1 MNEQNHSISKAHR
14 YKEIKMNLEEIQAK
28 IAENAVKA
36 TQILEAEDGD
46 LLSAQKMLDENE
58 ELQKKA
64 QMIKAI
70 SEFPTATTE
79 VKKVSDIIIPNA
91 SSYANV
97 KSFSPDSRAEK
108 EKIGYAF
115 GMMAKMIGFGDKK
128 AHSWLVENGY
138 YSKGQ
143 NETTDADGGFLVP
156 QILAREVIFLRDKFG
171 VIRQNAR
178 VMGMS
183 SDNLNVPKNS
193 ASTTAYW
200 PAENT
205 NITASQITFSNV
217 QVLAKK
223 LAILTQ
229 VSSELNEDSIVD
241 IGSALAEDMAYVMAY
256 NEDLA
261 CILGDGTSTYGG
273 ITGVAPA
280 IAAVNGGANAG
291 WIYTGADV
299 TGDWNDVTLE
309 DLRKLT
315 SAIPQYADTTDAK
328 WYMNRAFY
336 QQVVCNLLDALGGNG
351 FFDLTAAPGSNPTL
365 FGYPV
370 VYSQVMS
377 KDSTPAA
384 DTPLAMFGNLKTG
397 SIMGSRRDLRIQV
410 SDQVGFISDSL
421 YFRATERFGFKF
433 HDVPTT
439 TVCGSVAVLV
449 ANN

>member
-1 MNEQNHSISKAHR
+1 MT
-14 YKEIKMNLEEIQAK
+14 LEEIQAK
-28 IAENAVKA
+28 IKENAIKA
-36 TQILEAEDGD
+36 TEILEAENADTTAAKA
-46 LLSAQKMLDENE
+46 LINENKQLE
-58 ELQKKA
+58 EKA
-64 QMIKAI
+64 EMIKALAEVPVA
-70 SEFPTATTE
+70 SENVE
-79 VKKVSDIIIPNA
+79 VKKMSDIILPG
-91 SSYANV
+91 SSSFGNV
-97 KSFSPDSRAEK
+97 KNFSPDTRAEK
-108 EKIGYAF
+108 EKMGYAF
-115 GMMAKMIGFGDKK
+115 GQLAKMIGRGDKK
-128 AHSWLVENGY
+128 AHQWLVENGFY
-138 YSKGQ
+138 TKGQ
-143 NETTDADGGFLVP
+143 NETTDADGGYLVP
-156 QILAREVIFLRDKFG
+156 QILAREVIFLRDKYG
-171 VIRQNAR
+171 VVRQNAR

-229 VSSELNEDSIVD
+229 VSSELQEDSIVD
-241 IGSALAEDMAYVMAY
+241 IGAALAEDMAYVMAY

-273 ITGVAPA
+273 ITGITNA
-280 IAAVNGGANAG
+280 IAGVNGGANAG

-299 TGDWNDVTLE
+299 TGDWNAVTLA

-315 SAIPQYADTTDAK
+315 AAIPDYADTADAK
-328 WYMNRAFY
+328 FYMNRAFF
-336 QQVVCNLLDALGGNG
+336 QQVVCNDLDALNGNG
-351 FFDLTAAPGSNPTL
+351 FFDLTAAPGPNPTL

-370 VYSQVMS
+370 VYTQVMS
-377 KDSTPAA
+377 KDPTPAA

-410 SDQVGFISDSL
+410 SDQAGFISDSL
-421 YFRATERFGFKF
+421 YFRATERFGFQF
-433 HDVPTT
+433 HDLPTQ
-439 TVCGSVAVLV
+439 TVCGSVAVLA

>member
-1 MNEQNHSISKAHR
+1 
-14 YKEIKMNLEEIQAK
+14 MNLEEIQAK
-28 IAENAVKA
+28 ISENAIKA
-36 TQILEAEDGD
+36 TEILEQEEGD
-46 LLSAQKMLDENE
+46 LVADKTLIDENE
-58 ELQKKA
+58 ELDKKA
-64 QMIKAI
+64 TMLKALN
-70 SEFPTATTE
+70 EFKPSTVVDAE
-79 VKKVSDIIIPNA
+79 VKKVSDIILPGS
-91 SSYANV
+91 SSYENV
-97 KSFSPDSRAEK
+97 KSFSPETRQEK
-108 EKIGYAF
+108 EKMGFAF
-115 GMMAKMIGFGDKK
+115 GQMAKMIGRNDKK

-138 YSKGQ
+138 YTKGQ
-143 NETTDADGGFLVP
+143 NEAADGDGGYLVP
-156 QILAREVIFLRDKFG
+156 QILAREIIFLRDKFG
-171 VIRQNAR
+171 VMRQNAR

-205 NITASQITFSNV
+205 NITASQITFTNV

-241 IGSALAEDMAYVMAY
+241 VGSALAEDMAYVMAY

-261 CILGDGTSTYGG
+261 TFLGDGTSTYGG
-273 ITGVAPA
+273 ITGVVPA

-299 TGDWNDVTLE
+299 TGDWNATTLA

-315 SAIPQYADTTDAK
+315 AAIPEYADTSDAK
-328 WYMNRAFY
+328 FYMNRAFF
-336 QQVVCNLLDALGGNG
+336 QQVVCNDLDALSGNG
-351 FFDLTAAPGSNPTL
+351 FFDLTAAPGPNPTL

-370 VYSQVMS
+370 VYTQVLS
-377 KDSTPAA
+377 KDPTPAA
-384 DTPLAMFGNLKTG
+384 DTALAVFGNLKTG

-421 YFRATERFGFKF
+421 YFRATERFGFNF
-433 HDVPTT
+433 HDLPTAS
-439 TVCGSVAVLV
+439 VCGSVAVLV

>member
-1 MNEQNHSISKAHR
+1 
-14 YKEIKMNLEEIQAK
+14 MNLEEIQAK
-28 IAENAVKA
+28 ISENAIKA
-36 TQILEAEDGD
+36 TEILEQEDSD
-46 LLSAQKMLDENE
+46 IEVAQKMLNENE

-64 QMIKAI
+64 DMIKAI
-70 SEFPTATTE
+70 SELPTTANVE
-79 VKKVSDIIIPNA
+79 VKKVSDIYIPGS
-91 SSYANV
+91 SSYENV
-97 KSFSPDSRAEK
+97 KSFSPETRQEK
-108 EKIGYAF
+108 EKMGFAF
-115 GMMAKMIGFGDKK
+115 GQMAKMIGRNDKK

-138 YSKGQ
+138 YTKGQ
-143 NETTDADGGFLVP
+143 NEAADGDGGYLVP
-156 QILAREVIFLRDKFG
+156 QILAREIIFLRDKFG
-171 VIRQNAR
+171 VMRQNAR

-205 NITASQITFSNV
+205 NITASQITFTNV

-241 IGSALAEDMAYVMAY
+241 VGSALAEDMAYVMAY

-261 CILGDGTSTYGG
+261 TFLGDGTSTYGG
-273 ITGVAPA
+273 ITGVVPG

-299 TGDWNDVTLE
+299 TGDWNATTLA

-315 SAIPQYADTTDAK
+315 AAIPEYADTSDAK
-328 WYMNRAFY
+328 FYMNRAFF
-336 QQVVCNLLDALGGNG
+336 QQVVCNDLDALSGNG
-351 FFDLTAAPGSNPTL
+351 FFDLTAAPGPNPTL

-370 VYSQVMS
+370 VYTQVMP
-377 KDSTPAA
+377 KDTTPAVGTA
-384 DTPLAMFGNLKTG
+384 LAVFGNLKTG

-421 YFRATERFGFKF
+421 YFRATERFGFSF
-433 HDVPTT
+433 HDPGDATNA
-439 TVCGSVAVLV
+439 GSAVVLV

>member
-1 MNEQNHSISKAHR
+1 MTQ
-14 YKEIKMNLEEIQAK
+14 EEIQAK
-28 IAENAVKA
+28 IKENAIKA
-36 TQILEAEDGD
+36 TEILEKEDAD
-46 LLSAQKMLDENE
+46 IEAAKSLINENE
-58 ELQKKA
+58 ELEKKA
-64 QMIKAI
+64 TMLKALAEVP
-70 SEFPTATTE
+70 SVTTE
-79 VKKVSDIIIPNA
+79 VKKVSDIILPGSTSFN
-91 SSYANV
+91 NV
-97 KSFSPDSRAEK
+97 KSFSPESRAEK
-108 EKIGYAF
+108 DKMGYAF
-115 GMMAKMIGFGDKK
+115 GMMAKMIGHNDKK

-138 YSKGQ
+138 YTKGQ
-143 NETTDADGGFLVP
+143 NEATDADGGYLVP

-171 VIRQNAR
+171 VMRQNAR

-205 NITASQITFSNV
+205 NITASQITFTNV

-241 IGSALAEDMAYVMAY
+241 VGAALAEDMAYVMAY

-261 CILGDGTSTYGG
+261 TFLGDGTSTYGG
-273 ITGVAPA
+273 ITGAVNA
-280 IAAVNGGANAG
+280 IAGVNGGANAG
-291 WIYTGADV
+291 WIYTAADV

-315 SAIPQYADTTDAK
+315 SAIPEYADTADAK
-328 WYMNRAFY
+328 FYMNRAFY

-351 FFDLTAAPGSNPTL
+351 FFDLTAAPGPNPTL

-370 VYSQVMS
+370 VYTQVLS
-377 KDSTPAA
+377 KDPTPAA
-384 DTPLAMFGNLKTG
+384 DTALALFGNFKTG

-410 SDQVGFISDSL
+410 SDQAGFISDSL
-421 YFRATERFGFKF
+421 YFRATERFGYQF
-433 HDVPTT
+433 HDLPTVST
-439 TVCGSVAVLV
+439 AGSVVVLA